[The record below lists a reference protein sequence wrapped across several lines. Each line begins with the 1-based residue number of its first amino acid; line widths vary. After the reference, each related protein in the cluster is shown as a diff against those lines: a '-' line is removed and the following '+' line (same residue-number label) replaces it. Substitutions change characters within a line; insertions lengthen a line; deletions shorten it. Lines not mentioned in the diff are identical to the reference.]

1 MEQEIKVEEAKEKK
15 ATMGVL
21 TRDAI
26 LKADD
31 LKIEEVD
38 VTEEWGGIV
47 YERTLKG
54 WERDQF
60 EQSMFEGVGKGRK
73 QKFENLRARL
83 VALCTVNEKGERLF
97 TAKDAK
103 LLGEKSAS
111 ALDKCFSK
119 AQELNGMKAEDVE
132 DMVKNSE
139 TDQSEDSISD

>member
-1 MEQEIKVEEAKEKK
+1 MEKEKEMK
-15 ATMGVL
+15 GIL
-21 TRDAI
+21 TKDAI
-26 LKADD
+26 LNAND
-31 LKIEEVD
+31 LTNEKIEVS
-38 VTEEWGGIV
+38 EWGGSVFI
-47 YERTLKG
+47 RTLKG

-83 VALCTVNEKGERLF
+83 VALTVVNEKGERLF
-97 TAKDAK
+97 TAKEAK

-111 ALDKCFSK
+111 ALDKCFSA

-139 TDQSEDSISD
+139 ADQSEDSTSN